1 MVKNALI
8 FEKSIILRESDLCS
22 NSGFVS
28 LRKPF
33 VIKAFK
39 ENKKPLN
46 NFRDSVIRLGLEPKT
61 YCLEGSCSIQL
72 SYRTG
77 LALFRFAGA
86 KVTIF
91 WQTAK

>member
-1 MVKNALI
+1 MGTT
-8 FEKSIILRESDLCS
+8 SI
-22 NSGFVS
+22 N
-28 LRKPF
+28 
-33 VIKAFK
+33 K
-39 ENKKPLN
+39 EMKISPHFTLGELTKKGGVPNLTLPL
-46 NFRDSVIRLGLEPKT
+46 VIRLGLEPKT

-86 KVTIF
+86 KVYNF